1 MAVEELFC
9 LWPAARPFI
18 ICQVLADILPAE
30 QRLVFSQKA
39 DVCKAYLSYIVEN
52 TKYILFELDELVAP
66 HNVLFKFN
74 SFMKNKTKFE
84 RTQNLEYVFKFGFFG
99 NNLLFFN

>member
-52 TKYILFELDELVAP
+52 TKYILSEI
-66 HNVLFKFN
+66 
-74 SFMKNKTKFE
+74 
-84 RTQNLEYVFKFGFFG
+84 RTR
-99 NNLLFFN
+99 